1 MKVTN
6 GGDDND
12 EDDRED
18 IPLLPDALL
27 SVS

>member
-6 GGDDND
+6 GGDDKD
-12 EDDRED
+12 EDYRED
-18 IPLLPDALL
+18 IPLLPDAIL